1 MRKLWLVVVLSLTGC
16 SSGPQYDLGEPRK
29 EVLAGVDVA
38 DIVADRA
45 MLFGTGDVVE
55 YSNFGQFAEEKLA
68 QGGDWTPD
76 WRNWSDELK
85 GRTEVRYTTVMERSD
100 EARAGREPADATLW
114 YFWDE
119 NDRLL
124 AMLREDW
131 K

>member
-1 MRKLWLVVVLSLTGC
+1 MRRLLLFTLLLAGC
-16 SSGPQYDLGEPRK
+16 TAGPQYSLGDPRK
-29 EVLAGVDVA
+29 DVLTGVEAA

-45 MLFGTGDVVE
+45 MVFGTGDVVK

-68 QGGDWTPD
+68 QGGDLTPD

-85 GRTEVRYTTVMERSD
+85 GRGEVRYTTVMERSD
-100 EARAGREPADATLW
+100 DARAGREPADATLW

-119 NDRLL
+119 NDHLL